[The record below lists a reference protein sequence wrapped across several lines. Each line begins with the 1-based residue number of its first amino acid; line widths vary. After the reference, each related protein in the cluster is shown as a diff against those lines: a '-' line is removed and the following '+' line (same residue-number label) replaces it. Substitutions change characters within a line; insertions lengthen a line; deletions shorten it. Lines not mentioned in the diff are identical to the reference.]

1 MNNYFFKQE
10 KVIELLSKI
19 QKDLKEKSKILNKA
33 FELDYKEWE
42 IKIQIEKL
50 TKIIENIKNQEY
62 LPKFSKQEIVDGIG
76 KIALVNSSNPYMI
89 FNFILSSIYT
99 NNKVTVILEEK
110 MIASNIA
117 LIELI
122 KKAMDELKYD
132 SSIVNYKEVTNK
144 EEIISYQD
152 DFDLLYYLGNKEEYL
167 KFIKRIHI
175 DSKFE
180 NFGELYIYVD
190 NKDFKDQIINIDKFA
205 YINEIKV
212 YYFNTDFEN
221 SVEIIN
227 KGNNINK
234 TSIIFTK
241 NIEKAYE
248 FVKKVKTERVY
259 INEEPDEGF
268 IYNINMNNLVFNKKI
283 ILKK

>member
-1 MNNYFFKQE
+1 MNNYFFKKE
-10 KVIELLSKI
+10 KVIELLNKI
-19 QKDLKEKSKILNKA
+19 QKDLKDKSKILDKA

-42 IKIQIEKL
+42 IKVEKEKL
-50 TKIIENIKNQEY
+50 IKIVENVKEQKY

-99 NNKVTVILEEK
+99 NNMVTVILEEK
-110 MIASNIA
+110 MLASNIA

-122 KKAMDELKYD
+122 RKSMEDLKYD
-132 SSIVNYKEVTNK
+132 SNIVCYKEVTNK
-144 EEIISYQD
+144 EEVISYQD
-152 DFDLLYYLGNKEEYL
+152 EFDLLYYLGNKEEYL

-180 NFGELYIYVD
+180 NFGEMYIYVD
-190 NKDFKDQIINIDKFA
+190 DNDFKQEVLDIDKFA

-212 YYFNTDFEN
+212 YYFNTNFEN
-221 SVEIIN
+221 SVDAIN

-241 NIEKAYE
+241 KIDKAYE
-248 FVKKVKTERVY
+248 FIKKVKTERVY
-259 INEEPDEGF
+259 INQKPDEEF

-283 ILKK
+283 MLKK

>member
-1 MNNYFFKQE
+1 MNNYFFKRE
-10 KVIELLSKI
+10 KVIELLDKI
-19 QKDLKEKSKILNKA
+19 QKDLKDKNKILKKA
-33 FELDYKEWE
+33 FDLDYKEWE
-42 IKIQIEKL
+42 IKIDTEKFI
-50 TKIIENIKNQEY
+50 KIVENIKCQEY
-62 LPKFSKQEIVDGIG
+62 LPKFSKQEIIDGIG
-76 KIALVNSSNPYMI
+76 NIALVNSSNPYIM

-99 NNKVTVILEEK
+99 NNKVTVVLEEK
-110 MIASNIA
+110 MLASNMA
-117 LIELI
+117 LIELVR
-122 KKAMDELKYD
+122 KSLEDLKYD
-132 SSIVNYKEVTNK
+132 PELVSYKEVLNK
-144 EEIISYQD
+144 EEIILCQD

-167 KFIKRIHI
+167 NFIKRIHI

-190 NKDFKDQIINIDKFA
+190 DKDFKEQIINIDKFA
-205 YINEIKV
+205 YINEMKV

-221 SVEIIN
+221 SVEMIN
-227 KGNNINK
+227 QKNNINK

-259 INEEPDEGF
+259 INKEPDEEF
-268 IYNINMNNLVFNKKI
+268 IYNINMNNLVFAKKI

>member
-1 MNNYFFKQE
+1 MNNYFFKKE
-10 KVIELLSKI
+10 KVIELLNKI
-19 QKDLKEKSKILNKA
+19 QKDLKDKNKILKKA

-42 IKIQIEKL
+42 IKIENEKL
-50 TKIIENIKNQEY
+50 IKIVENIKSQEY

-76 KIALVNSSNPYMI
+76 KIALVNSSNPYII

-99 NNKVTVILEEK
+99 NNKATIILEDK
-110 MIASNIA
+110 MLASNKTI
-117 LIELI
+117 IELV
-122 KKAMDELKYD
+122 KKSLEDLKYD
-132 SSIVNYKEVTNK
+132 SSIINYKEVTNK
-144 EEIISYQD
+144 EEIISNQD
-152 DFDLLYYLGNKEEYL
+152 DYDLLYYLGNKEEYL
-167 KFIKRIHI
+167 NFIKRIHI

-190 NKDFKDQIINIDKFA
+190 NKDFKEQVINIDKFA
-205 YINEIKV
+205 YMNEIKV

-221 SVEIIN
+221 SVELIN
-227 KGNNINK
+227 QKNNINK

-259 INEEPDEGF
+259 INEEPDEEF

-283 ILKK
+283 VLKK

>member
-10 KVIELLSKI
+10 KVIELLNKI
-19 QKDLKEKSKILNKA
+19 QKDLKDKNKILKKA

-42 IKIQIEKL
+42 IRIENEKL
-50 TKIIENIKNQEY
+50 IKIVENIKSQEY
-62 LPKFSKQEIVDGIG
+62 LPKFSKQEIIDGIG
-76 KIALVNSSNPYMI
+76 KIALINSSNPYII
-89 FNFILSSIYT
+89 FNFILSCIYT
-99 NNKVTVILEEK
+99 NNRVTIILEEK
-110 MIASNIA
+110 MLASNKV
-117 LIELI
+117 LIELV
-122 KKAMDELKYD
+122 KKSLKDLKYD
-132 SSIVNYKEVTNK
+132 SSIIEYKEVTNK
-144 EEIISYQD
+144 EEFISYQN

-167 KFIKRIHI
+167 SFIKRIHI

-190 NKDFKDQIINIDKFA
+190 NKDFKEQIINIDKFA

-212 YYFNTDFEN
+212 HYYNTDFEN
-221 SVEIIN
+221 SVELIN
-227 KGNNINK
+227 KGNNITK

-248 FVKKVKTERVY
+248 FVKKVKAERVY
-259 INEEPDEGF
+259 INEEPDEEF

-283 ILKK
+283 VLKK

>member
-1 MNNYFFKQE
+1 MNNYFFKKE
-10 KVIELLSKI
+10 KVIELLNKI
-19 QKDLKEKSKILNKA
+19 QKDLKEKKKILNKA

-42 IKIQIEKL
+42 IKVETEKL
-50 TKIIENIKNQEY
+50 IKIVENLKQQDY
-62 LPKFSKQEIVDGIG
+62 LPKFSKQEIIDGIG
-76 KIALVNSSNPYMI
+76 KIVLVNSSNTYMI

-99 NNKVTVILEEK
+99 NNKVTIILEEK
-110 MIASNIA
+110 MLASNKT

-122 KKAMDELKYD
+122 RKSMEDLKYD
-132 SSIVNYKEVTNK
+132 SNIVNYKEVINK

-167 KFIKRIHI
+167 NFIKRIHI

-190 NKDFKDQIINIDKFA
+190 NKDFKEQIINIDKFA
-205 YINEIKV
+205 YRNEIKV
-212 YYFNTDFEN
+212 YYFNTNFEN

-227 KGNNINK
+227 KVNNINK

-259 INEEPDEGF
+259 INEEPDEEF
-268 IYNINMNNLVFNKKI
+268 IYNVNLKNLIFHKKI
-283 ILKK
+283 MLKK